1 LAFVCEILVALEENE
16 RRVFL
21 LAMVAEIFLPSRV
34 AVPPVQTDPAVIIA
48 KFAIQN
54 GHMLP
59 TPY

>member
-1 LAFVCEILVALEENE
+1 LAFIWEILVALEENE

-21 LAMVAEIFLPSRV
+21 LATVAEIFLPSRV
-34 AVPPVQTDPAVIIA
+34 AVPPVQTDPAAITA

>member
-1 LAFVCEILVALEENE
+1 LAFIWEILVALEDNE

-21 LAMVAEIFLPSRV
+21 LGTVAEIFLPSRV
-34 AVPPVQTDPAVIIA
+34 AVPPVQTDPAAIIA
-48 KFAIQN
+48 KFVIQN